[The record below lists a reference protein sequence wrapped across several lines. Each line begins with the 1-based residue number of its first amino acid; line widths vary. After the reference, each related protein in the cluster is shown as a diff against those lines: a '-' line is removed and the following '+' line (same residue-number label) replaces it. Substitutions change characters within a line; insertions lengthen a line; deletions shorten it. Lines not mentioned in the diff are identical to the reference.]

1 MDKPHRPRSHE
12 DHKGHEE
19 NSLQPVNSLTSSWRT
34 KVFIPRIL
42 IGLVI
47 LLISPA
53 SLCFAAPPKAPTN
66 AAAIADL
73 KAGKRDVADAAWW
86 GFNADDSTDALQA
99 AINSGAKRVIVP
111 YMGQPWIV
119 RPLRL
124 RSQLE
129 LVLEPGVMLL
139 AKKGEFHGGGD
150 SLLAAFET
158 DDLTI
163 RGYGAILRMRK
174 TDYQHAP
181 YARAEWRMGIGLY
194 GCRRVRI
201 EGLRIE
207 STGGDGIMLGSG
219 ASHRPC
225 ENVAIRDCV
234 CHDNHRQGISVVNAS
249 HLLVENCILS
259 GTSGTP
265 PEAGID
271 LEPDLPEERLAD
283 CVVRNCRFENNAGHA
298 ILVYLNRL
306 SSKSQP
312 VSILFDNCVSRMGQP
327 GMTPNDFHDPAMRGW
342 AGMAVGTVHDDSPK
356 GVIEFRNC
364 VAENTGREGAKIYD
378 KSAAGVKVRFVACS
392 WKSAWVSRPREY
404 AGPRVPL
411 LIELRSSKKT
421 ARPGGIEFVD
431 CHVYDDIAGPAI
443 EYDDATR
450 KSTLVD
456 VTGMITIH
464 GSRLEDA
471 LLGPNLVNV
480 KLTTRR

>member
-1 MDKPHRPRSHE
+1 MTTK
-12 DHKGHEE
+12 
-19 NSLQPVNSLTSSWRT
+19 NSESDDSRITPFQRNPFIRRT
-34 KVFIPRIL
+34 LF
-42 IGLVI
+42 GLVI
-47 LLISPA
+47 PLISSVP
-53 SLCFAAPPKAPTN
+53 LCFAAPPIAPTN
-66 AAAIADL
+66 AAAIAEL
-73 KAGKRDVADAAWW
+73 KVGKRDSADAAWW
-86 GFNADDSTDALQA
+86 GFNPEDATDALQA
-99 AINSGAKRVIVP
+99 AINSGAKKVTVP
-111 YMGQPWIV
+111 YKGQPWIV

-124 RSQLE
+124 RGHLE

-139 AKKGEFHGGGD
+139 AKKGEFRGGGD
-150 SLLAAFET
+150 SLLAAFGV

-174 TDYQHAP
+174 TDYQHPP

-207 STGGDGIMLGSG
+207 STGGDGIMVGSG
-219 ASHRPC
+219 VNHRPC
-225 ENVAIRDCV
+225 EDVAIRDCV
-234 CHDNHRQGISVVNAS
+234 CHDNHRQGISVVNANR
-249 HLLVENCILS
+249 LLLENCVLS

-271 LEPDLPEERLAD
+271 LEPDLPEERLTD

-364 VAENTGREGAKIYD
+364 IAENTGAKGPR
-378 KSAAGVKVRFVACS
+378 STT
-392 WKSAWVSRPREY
+392 SRP
-404 AGPRVPL
+404 
-411 LIELRSSKKT
+411 
-421 ARPGGIEFVD
+421 
-431 CHVYDDIAGPAI
+431 PA
-443 EYDDATR
+443 
-450 KSTLVD
+450 
-456 VTGMITIH
+456 
-464 GSRLEDA
+464 
-471 LLGPNLVNV
+471 
-480 KLTTRR
+480 